1 MVTGRKLRILSM
13 NRIYFC
19 FVIRIRD
26 SVPDPN
32 GVIRSLP
39 YYGRQSYIAF
49 DGRQALDILHSGPD
63 TIFPRCA

>member
-1 MVTGRKLRILSM
+1 MVTGRELRILSM

-32 GVIRSLP
+32 GAFGMCVAGIGFVIR
-39 YYGRQSYIAF
+39 
-49 DGRQALDILHSGPD
+49 H
-63 TIFPRCA
+63 